1 MKIDKTVLKETGY
14 IAAWVLILSGL
25 MQAVFL
31 VIGKWDYTVLLG
43 NLLIAA
49 ALILNFLLMGIT
61 VQNAV
66 QKDEKDAR
74 AAMKVSQ
81 TYRMRMMSVVVARG
95 AGLRVFNTWAV
106 VIPVIFPRLAV
117 AVRPLFEKN
126 KK

>member
-1 MKIDKTVLKETGY
+1 MKIDKTVLKETEY
-14 IAAWVLILSGL
+14 VAVWVLILSGL

-31 VIGKWDYTVLLG
+31 LLGKWDYTVLLG

-49 ALILNFLLMGIT
+49 ALILNFFLMGIT

-66 QKDEKDAR
+66 QKEEKDAR

-81 TYRMRMMSVVVARG
+81 TYRMFLMIVVVALG

-106 VIPVIFPRLAV
+106 VIPVIFPRLAI
-117 AVRPLFEKN
+117 AFRPLFGKD

>member
-1 MKIDKTVLKETGY
+1 MKIDKTVLKETAY
-14 IAAWVLILSGL
+14 VAVWVLILSGL

-31 VIGKWDYTVLLG
+31 LLGKWDYTVLLG
-43 NLLIAA
+43 NLLIAV
-49 ALILNFLLMGIT
+49 ALILNFFLMGIT

-66 QKDEKDAR
+66 QKEEKEAR

-81 TYRMRMMSVVVARG
+81 TYRMFLMIAVVALG

-106 VIPVIFPRLAV
+106 VIPVIFPRLAI
-117 AVRPLFEKN
+117 AFRPLFGKD

>member
-1 MKIDKTVLKETGY
+1 MKIDKTVLKETAY
-14 IAAWVLILSGL
+14 VAVWVLILSGL

-31 VIGKWDYTVLLG
+31 LLGKWDYTVLLG

-49 ALILNFLLMGIT
+49 ALILNFFLMGIT

-66 QKDEKDAR
+66 QKEEKEAR

-81 TYRMRMMSVVVARG
+81 TYRMFLMIAVVALG

-106 VIPVIFPRLAV
+106 VIPVVFPRLAI
-117 AVRPLFEKN
+117 AFRPLFGKD

>member
-1 MKIDKTVLKETGY
+1 MKIDKTVLKETEY
-14 IAAWVLILSGL
+14 VAVWVLILSGL

-31 VIGKWDYTVLLG
+31 LLGKWDYTVLLG

-49 ALILNFLLMGIT
+49 ALILNFFLMGIT

-66 QKDEKDAR
+66 QKEEKEAR

-81 TYRMRMMSVVVARG
+81 TYRMFLMIAVVALG

-106 VIPVIFPRLAV
+106 VIPVIFPRLAI
-117 AVRPLFEKN
+117 AFRPLFGKD